1 MPALVVAGSK
11 AEALTAL
18 TEKAGLS
25 VTLSDSA
32 ADAARL
38 VSEKDFDSVIISA
51 PLAEGSA
58 AQLAEYVS
66 HTSSAAVLLLAPEG
80 AVSGKRA
87 RELQETGVFVL
98 ETPLKKEVFLAVL
111 RAATAGAGRFRREKA
126 ALGFKLE
133 EARAVSRAKALLMSQ
148 LNMSEAEAH
157 RFIEREAMNGRVT
170 KAEIAARI
178 LRIYQN

>member
-1 MPALVVAGSK
+1 MPALVVAGSR

-18 TEKAGLS
+18 TEQAGLS
-25 VTLSDSA
+25 VTPTDSA
-32 ADAARL
+32 AEAARL
-38 VSEKDFDSVIISA
+38 VSETDFDSVIISA

-58 AQLAEYVS
+58 VQLAEYVS
-66 HTSSAAVLLLAPEG
+66 RTASAAVMLLAPKGVVLPESV
-80 AVSGKRA
+80 AALQGK
-87 RELQETGVFVL
+87 GVFVL
-98 ETPLKKEVFLAVL
+98 ETPLKKEIFLAVL
-111 RAATAGAGRFRREKA
+111 QAATAGAGRFKREKA
-126 ALGFKLE
+126 ALNFKLD

>member
-66 HTSSAAVLLLAPEG
+66 HTSNAAVLLLAPEG

-126 ALGFKLE
+126 ALGLK